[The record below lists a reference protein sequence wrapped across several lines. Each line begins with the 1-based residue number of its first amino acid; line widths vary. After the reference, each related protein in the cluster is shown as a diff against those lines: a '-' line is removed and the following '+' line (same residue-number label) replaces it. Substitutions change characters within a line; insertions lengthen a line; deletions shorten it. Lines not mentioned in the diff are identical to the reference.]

1 MGPPASTRVVVG
13 DVCQVV
19 CDERDF
25 WLSHRKHL
33 RVKGWLAGVDLIM
46 SENIEI
52 HENGNGVT
60 NPGFHPDN
68 EDEKKVLTS
77 SLILLYYC

>member
-1 MGPPASTRVVVG
+1 M
-13 DVCQVV
+13 
-19 CDERDF
+19 
-25 WLSHRKHL
+25 SHRKHL

-60 NPGFHPDN
+60 NPGYHPDN

-77 SLILLYYC
+77 SLILLLLLTVAYLHVHVHVRVVSANGIICSCF